1 VGRLILILV
10 ILFSALNCGPAGSDP
25 GAEEAKS
32 SKQKDGTSESSD
44 RHVSVVNEIERIKKN
59 ADTAFASRDWIET
72 KQLIAKGLN
81 LTGENNADL
90 ELQRAE
96 LLLRLGDVERET
108 GREIEARR
116 QYSDATAVFHVHKNA
131 EGGFKACLSIG
142 QLEVLKGDYSAAARQ
157 FAEAEALIPQLKNNT
172 LIGALKV
179 HKGRLASR
187 QVKPEEARNE
197 FLEAIKIFET
207 ERDKKNTAETLLLLA
222 SEEDALGWMGALKN
236 HLDRATAIFRDLGDM
251 DGEARALHRLA
262 GLAER
267 DKKYNRAKQ
276 LLQKVE
282 ELYEKLD
289 RTTAATNVGRHINSL
304 PDDE

>member
-1 VGRLILILV
+1 
-10 ILFSALNCGPAGSDP
+10 
-25 GAEEAKS
+25 
-32 SKQKDGTSESSD
+32 
-44 RHVSVVNEIERIKKN
+44 
-59 ADTAFASRDWIET
+59 
-72 KQLIAKGLN
+72 
-81 LTGENNADL
+81 
-90 ELQRAE
+90 
-96 LLLRLGDVERET
+96 
-108 GREIEARR
+108 
-116 QYSDATAVFHVHKNA
+116 
-131 EGGFKACLSIG
+131 
-142 QLEVLKGDYSAAARQ
+142 
-157 FAEAEALIPQLKNNT
+157 
-172 LIGALKV
+172 
-179 HKGRLASR
+179 
-187 QVKPEEARNE
+187 
-197 FLEAIKIFET
+197 LEAIKIFET